1 MADVVT
7 TGTVLL
13 TDIRGYTS
21 LSEGRSP
28 KEILNLLNSYHEKTA
43 RIYEEYGGHL
53 LTYQGDAQI
62 VVFGPMHK
70 VRNPV
75 LHAIKAAQ
83 GIPAVLEAVAAEAE
97 MEPGVLR
104 VGAGITTGRITLSLL
119 GIAGQLQY
127 SVFGSPVRRAHH
139 LQSLSDSLS
148 DSIILDVRSWFE
160 VKDEIELH
168 RHESES
174 GETFYSV

>member
-1 MADVVT
+1 
-7 TGTVLL
+7 
-13 TDIRGYTS
+13 
-21 LSEGRSP
+21 
-28 KEILNLLNSYHEKTA
+28 
-43 RIYEEYGGHL
+43 
-53 LTYQGDAQI
+53 
-62 VVFGPMHK
+62 
-70 VRNPV
+70 
-75 LHAIKAAQ
+75 
-83 GIPAVLEAVAAEAE
+83 AVAAEAE